1 MKIQIIAC
9 LCIGIALAFPADEE
23 SGTLPDVSNLD
34 GSSKAQPST
43 TIEEKTND
51 GAKETLESAAS
62 AWGHG
67 YGKGWRSY
75 GWGRRS
81 YGYGGFYGG
90 IYRYP
95 SYGYGYQKYYW

>member
-75 GWGRRS
+75 GWGRRT
-81 YGYGGFYGG
+81 
-90 IYRYP
+90 
-95 SYGYGYQKYYW
+95 YGYGYQKYYW